1 MHIFVVIAAVHML
14 QELCQGLYIL
24 TLIYAL
30 GRFGGQNTL
39 FLALITLNNWW
50 KNQYLLNYSHTLL
63 SLIIRL
69 ELYTRMGQELS
80 DVLSGNKDVCR
91 WRSSEG
97 FHLSTYLELPCQR
110 DNVRRERHEKKGMHH
125 SVGDGRDF
133 AW

>member
-24 TLIYAL
+24 THICL
-30 GRFGGQNTL
+30 GRFGGQNTF

-91 WRSSEG
+91 
-97 FHLSTYLELPCQR
+97 
-110 DNVRRERHEKKGMHH
+110 
-125 SVGDGRDF
+125 
-133 AW
+133 